1 MWKRP
6 LILSKLKASGI
17 HLSLSAVAFGVVLYL
32 ILVHWYPPPWFGI
45 DGGWQGVRIM
55 LFVDVVLGPF
65 LTLII
70 FNPAKSRRA
79 LTFDFSLIGLTQV
92 CAFTWGVYA
101 VHAQRPVVIAFF
113 EHSFHSVE
121 ERVLPKQSAKLA
133 DLKQFDTRMPAL
145 VYAKQPRGEL
155 AASSFALAFMEHLAE
170 YEQLPLYDALDKHLD
185 EVFADSAALQS
196 AVAAQPDASAALAA
210 FQHAH
215 PQTATGELRFAQ
227 FNGRYEKAILIL
239 DARGAVLDW
248 LPPVQL
254 DTAKKS

>member
-17 HLSLSAVAFGVVLYL
+17 HLSLSAVAFGIVLYL
-32 ILVHWYPPPWFGI
+32 ILMHWYPPPWFGI

-79 LTFDFSLIGLTQV
+79 LIFDFSLIGLTQV

-113 EHSFHSVE
+113 DHSFHSVE
-121 ERVLPKQSAKLA
+121 ERALPRQSATLA
-133 DLKQFDTRMPAL
+133 DLKQFDTHMPAL
-145 VYAKQPRGEL
+145 VYAKTPHGDL
-155 AASSFALAFMEHLAE
+155 VASSFALSFMEHLAE
-170 YEQLPLYDALDKHLD
+170 YEQLPLYDSLDKHLD
-185 EVFADSAALQS
+185 DVFADSAALQR
-196 AVAAQPDASAALAA
+196 AVAVQPDAAAALAA
-210 FQHAH
+210 FQRAH
-215 PQTATGELRFAQ
+215 EQTTAGELRFAQ
-227 FNGRYEKAILIL
+227 FIGRYEKATLIL
-239 DARGAVLDW
+239 DAKGAVLDW
-248 LPPVQL
+248 LPPVPL